1 MITRS
6 ANVAVYKLH
15 LPYTACENVKWH
27 SHSRK
32 GCDNV
37 LQTKYELTV
46 HFRNCTAGHLYK
58 KNENLFSH
66 KNLHITQTF
75 TAALSVNASKQ
86 KQPRCPS
93 TIEWLTKLLTVFTEQ
108 LFCSHKME
116 YYSTVTRGLLTQ
128 TTTLVDLKEV
138 ELPWWLRG

>member
-6 ANVAVYKLH
+6 ANVAGYKLH
-15 LPYTACENVKWH
+15 LPYIACENVKWH
-27 SHSRK
+27 RPSRK
-32 GCDNV
+32 GHDNV

-46 HFRNCTAGHLYK
+46 HFRNCTAGHLYQ

-75 TAALSVNASKQ
+75 TAALSVIASKR

-93 TIEWLTKLLTVFTEQ
+93 TVEWLTKLLTVFSKQ

-116 YYSTVTRGLLTQ
+116 YYSTVTRRLLTQ
-128 TTTLVDLKEV
+128 MTTWVDLKEV
-138 ELPWWLRG
+138 GLPWWLRG